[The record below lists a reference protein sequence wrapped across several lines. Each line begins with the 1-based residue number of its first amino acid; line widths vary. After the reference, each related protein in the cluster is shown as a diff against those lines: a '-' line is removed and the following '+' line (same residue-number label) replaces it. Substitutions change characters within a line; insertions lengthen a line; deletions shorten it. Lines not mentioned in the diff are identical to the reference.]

1 MIRFSLAVFSFLFTT
16 VAIAQTQVVWP
27 ASTIDVYQS
36 GALVEHSDSVKFSGE
51 KLELTVGGIAT
62 SLNRSSI
69 QVDLP
74 NGIVLESLNY
84 KRIDSENPNKHNI
97 NSLSDSISLL
107 KFQKQMY
114 EALLHTLNE
123 ERAFLK
129 ANRKIGSDQEVLLVD
144 DLIEMADFLRER
156 NQDLGLEILDVEL
169 DIETAASKIAELES
183 RKSSL
188 INEGVGKEG
197 EIHLVL
203 TNVSMNSKTEFVTVR
218 YMTSKAGWT
227 PQYSLYYEEGEV
239 FVKRQAQVQQKSGI
253 DWLGVEV
260 ELLSG
265 RPAESLMPNQF
276 EDWVIEQ
283 DAPSYVRTEVM
294 YGAVEEDE
302 EIEFENSVS
311 YAGDTKYSFELE
323 GLVNLKSS
331 RQSQKF
337 EIGSFLLE
345 GEVEY
350 YAAPAI
356 NTSAYAMVRCSD
368 WSDKQL
374 MPGKA
379 NVVSSNSYLGWYQ
392 LNIPVVGD
400 TLDVNLGNDPH
411 VLCSRQLSAESS
423 LSKRF
428 GGKNE
433 VIQTWKLA
441 IENTHSD
448 SIKVNL
454 ADKLPRVKNR
464 NSDISITATSNDGGV
479 VDSAN
484 HEIAFNIEL
493 APLERKV
500 VTYVLTVSYP
510 SSMSL
515 KNL

>member
-1 MIRFSLAVFSFLFTT
+1 
-16 VAIAQTQVVWP
+16 
-27 ASTIDVYQS
+27 
-36 GALVEHSDSVKFSGE
+36 
-51 KLELTVGGIAT
+51 
-62 SLNRSSI
+62 
-69 QVDLP
+69 
-74 NGIVLESLNY
+74 
-84 KRIDSENPNKHNI
+84 
-97 NSLSDSISLL
+97 
-107 KFQKQMY
+107 
-114 EALLHTLNE
+114 
-123 ERAFLK
+123 
-129 ANRKIGSDQEVLLVD
+129 
-144 DLIEMADFLRER
+144 
-156 NQDLGLEILDVEL
+156 
-169 DIETAASKIAELES
+169 
-183 RKSSL
+183 
-188 INEGVGKEG
+188 
-197 EIHLVL
+197 
-203 TNVSMNSKTEFVTVR
+203 
-218 YMTSKAGWT
+218 MTSKAGWT

-423 LSKRF
+423 SSKRF

-500 VTYVLTVSYP
+500 VTYVLKVSYP
-510 SSMSL
+510 SSMNL